1 MHDKLVPSED
11 RIYGWI
17 EQVFAR
23 GVRRP
28 GYPADRWAEQFCLE
42 RFREF
47 GLENVRPEPVEL
59 PYWEPRRWSL
69 VVWRDGAGASQPLE
83 LDCVPLPH
91 TAPTPG
97 LEGPLVPYDPQSPE
111 QVKGAIA
118 LYDLP
123 LLRIPHATLAALA
136 TWQYDP
142 QATFASTTQVLPF
155 GREFQEVMEPA
166 IEAGAAAFVGTL
178 SDYPSDSRDY
188 YVPYDGVARL
198 IPGVWVSGSDGAR
211 LRELL
216 ASGPVRARL
225 TVESVRE
232 PVTTH
237 TIVGELPGADDE
249 LVIIGSH
256 HDGPWSSAVEDGSG
270 IALVLAQAE
279 YWSRVPRE
287 ERPHRLL
294 FVLNSGHMVGGIG
307 ARTFIKGHRVE
318 LEGTVLEVHLEHTA
332 SECAEEGGQLRQTGH
347 PEARWWFTS
356 RIPDLETAVRSAI
369 EAEGLARSLV
379 LPPTAFGPRPPTD
392 GGDFHL
398 AGVPIVNFLTAPF
411 YLFDSLDTMD
421 KIHRPSLVP
430 VTRAAARIVASTAG
444 QTAAGMRAATVAQ
457 GPSTLYEQTAREY
470 GITALNRPAPP
481 PDQKGKHD

>member
-1 MHDKLVPSED
+1 MHDELVPPED

-17 EQVFAR
+17 EQVFAQ

-28 GYPADRWAEQFCLE
+28 GYPADRWTEQFCLE
-42 RFREF
+42 RFREL
-47 GLENVRPEPVEL
+47 GLGNVRPEPVEL

-69 VVWRDGAGASQPLE
+69 MVWSDGTGEPQRLE
-83 LDCVPLPH
+83 LDCIPLPH
-91 TAPTPG
+91 AAPASG
-97 LEGPLVPYDPQSPE
+97 LERQLLPYDTESPE
-111 QVKGAIA
+111 RVNGSIA

-123 LLRIPHATLAALA
+123 LMRVPHATLAAMA
-136 TWQYDP
+136 TWHYDP
-142 QATFASTTQVLPF
+142 QATFADTTQVLPF
-155 GREFQEVMEPA
+155 GREFQAVMEPA
-166 IEAGAAAFVGTL
+166 IEAGAAGFVGTL
-178 SDYPSDSRDY
+178 TDYPSDSRNY
-188 YVPYDGVARL
+188 YVPYDGVARP

-211 LRELL
+211 LRQML

-232 PVTTH
+232 PITTY

-270 IALVLAQAE
+270 ISLVLAQAE
-279 YWSRVPRE
+279 YWSQVPRE

-307 ARTFIKGHRVE
+307 ARTFIESHPAE
-318 LEGTVLEVHLEHTA
+318 LERTVLEVHLEHAA
-332 SECAEEGGQLRQTGH
+332 SECVEDGGQLRQTGH

-356 RIPDLETAVRSAI
+356 RIPDLEAAVRSAI
-369 EAEGLARSLV
+369 EAEDLARSLI

-430 VTRAAARIVASTAG
+430 VTRAAVRIIGSTAG
-444 QTAAGMRAATVAQ
+444 KTAAGMRAAA
-457 GPSTLYEQTAREY
+457 A
-470 GITALNRPAPP
+470 A
-481 PDQKGKHD
+481 

>member
-1 MHDKLVPSED
+1 MHDELVPPED

-17 EQVFAR
+17 EQVFAQ

-28 GYPADRWAEQFCLE
+28 GYPADRWAERFCLE
-42 RFREF
+42 RFQEF
-47 GLENVRPEPVEL
+47 GLQKVRMEPVEL

-69 VVWRDGAGASQPLE
+69 AVWSDGAGDAQRLKLE
-83 LDCVPLPH
+83 CVPLPH
-91 TAPTPG
+91 AAPTPG
-97 LEGPLVPYDPQSPE
+97 LEGPLVPHDPQSPE
-111 QVKGAIA
+111 RVKGSIA

-123 LLRIPHATLAALA
+123 LMRVPHATLAAMA
-136 TWQYDP
+136 TWHYDP
-142 QATFASTTQVLPF
+142 EATFADSTQVLPF

-166 IEAGAAAFVGTL
+166 IEAGAAGFVGTL
-178 SDYPSDSRDY
+178 SGYPSDSRDY
-188 YVPYDGVARL
+188 YVPYDGVARP
-198 IPGVWVSGSDGAR
+198 IPGVWVNGSDGAR
-211 LRELL
+211 LRRMQ
-216 ASGPVRARL
+216 AAGPVRARL
-225 TVESVRE
+225 IVESVRE
-232 PVTTH
+232 PITTY

-270 IALVLAQAE
+270 ISLVLAQAE
-279 YWSRVPRE
+279 YWSRVPQQ

-294 FVLNSGHMVGGIG
+294 FTLNSGHMVGGIG
-307 ARTFIKGHRVE
+307 ARTFIRSHPAE
-318 LEGTVLEVHLEHTA
+318 LERTVMEVHLEHTA
-332 SECAEEGGQLRQTGH
+332 NECAEKDGQLRQTGH

-356 RIPDLETAVRSAI
+356 RIPDLEAAVRSAI
-369 EAEGLARSLV
+369 EAEDLRRSLI

-430 VTRAAARIVASTAG
+430 VTRAAVRIVASTAG
-444 QTAAGMRAATVAQ
+444 KTAARMRAATIAQ
-457 GPSTLYEQTAREY
+457 GPSALYEQVARAY
-470 GITALNRPAPP
+470 GITRANQPVEPP
-481 PDQKGKHD
+481 NEGGKA

>member
-1 MHDKLVPSED
+1 MHDELVPPEG

-17 EQVFAR
+17 EQVFAQ

-28 GYPADRWAEQFCLE
+28 GYPADRWTEQFCLE

-69 VVWRDGAGASQPLE
+69 SVSSDGSGSTRKLE
-83 LDCVPLPH
+83 LDCIPLPH
-91 TAPTPG
+91 AAPTPS
-97 LEGPLVPYDPQSPE
+97 LEGPLVSFDVQSPE
-111 QVKGAIA
+111 GVKGSIA

-123 LLRIPHATLAALA
+123 LMRVPHAALAALA
-136 TWQYDP
+136 TWHYDP
-142 QATFASTTQVLPF
+142 EATFADTTQVLPF
-155 GREFQEVMEPA
+155 GREFQEVMEPVIA
-166 IEAGAAAFVGTL
+166 AGAGAFVGTL
-178 SDYPSDSRDY
+178 SGYPSDSRDY
-188 YVPYDGVARL
+188 YVPYDGVARP

-211 LRELL
+211 LRQML
-216 ASGPVRARL
+216 ASGPVRAHL
-225 TVESVRE
+225 TVESIRE
-232 PVTTH
+232 PVTTY

-270 IALVLAQAE
+270 ISLVLAQAE
-279 YWSRVPRE
+279 YWSQVPQE

-307 ARTFIKGHRVE
+307 TRTFIRNHGAE
-318 LEGTVLEVHLEHTA
+318 LERTVLELHLEHAA
-332 SECAEEGGQLRQTGH
+332 SECAEEDGQLRQTGH

-356 RIPDLETAVRSAI
+356 LITNLEAAVRSAI
-369 EAEGLARSLV
+369 EAEDLGRSLI

-411 YLFDSLDTMD
+411 YLFDSQDTMD

-430 VTRAAARIVASTAG
+430 VTRAAVRIIGSTAG
-444 QTAAGMRAATVAQ
+444 KTAAGMRAAARPQ
-457 GPSTLYEQTAREY
+457 GPSTLYEQTARAY
-470 GITALNRPAPP
+470 GITAVNPPALPP
-481 PDQKGKHD
+481 NQGGEA